1 MNVLFLSFLAG
12 TAAVAF
18 PIVFHLIRR
27 TPKGRQEFSS
37 LMFLQPTPPRLT
49 RRSRLDDWLLLLL
62 RTAVIVL
69 LALAFTRPFW
79 QTAVELSADDVRGRH
94 VAILVDTSA
103 SMQRGKLWPKAIAE
117 AEKVLEELEPADVVA
132 LWTFDRTP
140 ERIVGFP
147 DEQAKDAAKLN
158 HELVRGEL
166 AKLEPSWRTTRLG
179 DALVTVAEQLTEIE
193 DKDDEPSAPQIVLI
207 SDLQEGADWQTL
219 QAFEWPEQVQ
229 VDVRSLTLPTP
240 SNASLQLL
248 TRTDSD
254 EPNAPPKV
262 RVHNSS
268 DSTTEQFRVR
278 WASADSLADGQTVKF
293 YVPPGESRVLSVPR
307 DQSTNAD
314 RLVLTG
320 DHAEFDNTFFVVPPK
335 QQHVRVAYLGD
346 DASDDPQG
354 LLYYFESALAETPQR
369 RVEITKV
376 DANDPLLISKNAA
389 DFVLVTAKITDAE
402 QAALERYFNDGGTAL
417 VVLQDSEVVSSF
429 GPLLS
434 EVVTESE
441 TPTVTED
448 DYQLLGEIDFSHPL
462 FRPFANPRYSD
473 FTAIRFWQTVPI
485 DLPTESSATVIARFD
500 NYRPALWEQTV
511 GEGRLFV
518 LTSGWQPSH
527 SQFALSTKFVPWLEA
542 LLSLSVEPTSLQ
554 TSPSDNQTLTLPENP
569 NNETRFVE
577 TPGGEQLRVPKDATE
592 IETATAPGIYQ
603 LVSESG
609 RQTFAVNV
617 PHTESQTAPFDLEQL
632 EQLGVSIG
640 VQTTREE
647 EYARLSRLQNIELEN
662 RQKLWKWCIVAALVL
677 IGLETGLAAWRTRR
691 THSPKTDQPE

>member
-79 QTAVELSADDVRGRH
+79 QTAVELSADAVRGRH
-94 VAILVDTSA
+94 VAILLDTSA
-103 SMQRGKLWPKAIAE
+103 SMQRDDLWTQAIAE
-117 AEKVLEELEPADVVA
+117 AEKVVDELEPADVVA

-147 DEQAKDAAKLN
+147 DGQAKDAAKLN

-166 AKLEPSWRTTRLG
+166 AKLEPTWRTTQLG
-179 DALVTVAEQLTEIE
+179 DALVNVAEQLIEIE
-193 DKDDEPSAPQIVLI
+193 DKDEQPAALQIVLI
-207 SDLQEGADWQTL
+207 SDLQQGADRQAL

-229 VDVRSLTLPTP
+229 VDIRSLTLPDS

-248 TRTDSD
+248 ARTDSD

-262 RVHNSS
+262 RVFNSS
-268 DSTTEQFRVR
+268 DSTTEQFEVR
-278 WASADSLADGQTVKF
+278 WTSGDSLTDDETSVKF

-307 DQSTNAD
+307 DQSTSAD
-314 RLVLTG
+314 RLVLSG
-320 DHAEFDNTFFVVPPK
+320 DQADFDNTFYVVPPK
-335 QQHVRVAYLGD
+335 QQQVRVAYLGED
-346 DASDDPQG
+346 ESDDPQG
-354 LLYYFESALAETPQR
+354 LLFYFESALEETPER

-376 DANDPLLISKNAA
+376 DAADPLLISQNAA
-389 DFVLVTAKITDAE
+389 DFVLVTAKIADAE
-402 QAALERYFNDGGTAL
+402 QTAFERYLNDGGTAL
-417 VVLQDSEVVSSF
+417 LVLQDSQMVSSF

-434 EVVTESE
+434 EVIADSE
-441 TPTVTED
+441 TPTITED
-448 DYQLLGEIDFSHPL
+448 DYNLLGEIDFSHPL

-473 FTAIRFWQTVPI
+473 FTAIRFWQAVPI
-485 DLPTESSATVIARFD
+485 DLPTGSSATVIARFD
-500 NYRPALWEQTV
+500 NYRPALWEQSV

-518 LTSGWQPSH
+518 LTSGWQPSQ

-542 LLSLSVEPTSLQ
+542 MLSLSVEPMSLQ
-554 TSPSDNQTLTLPENP
+554 TSSTDNQALTLPANP
-569 NNETRFVE
+569 DDETRFIE
-577 TPGGEQLRVPKDATE
+577 TPDGEKMPVPTDATNVE
-592 IETATAPGIYQ
+592 FATDPGIYQ
-603 LVSESG
+603 LVSGSN
-609 RQTFAVNV
+609 RQSFAMNV
-617 PHTESQTAPFDLEQL
+617 PHAESQTAPLDLEQF
-632 EQLGVSIG
+632 EQLGVVIG
-640 VQTTREE
+640 VQATREE

-662 RQKLWKWCIVAALVL
+662 HQKLWKWCIVAALVL
-677 IGLETGLAAWRTRR
+677 IGFETALAAWRTRS
-691 THSPKTDQPE
+691 THSPQTD